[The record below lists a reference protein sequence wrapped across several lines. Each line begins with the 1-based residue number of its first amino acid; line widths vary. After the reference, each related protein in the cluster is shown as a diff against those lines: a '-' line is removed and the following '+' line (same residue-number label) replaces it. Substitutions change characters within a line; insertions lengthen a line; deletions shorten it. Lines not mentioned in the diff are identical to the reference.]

1 MKAATTGELLE
12 QASGSEHDAVAP
24 KSRENSDCL
33 MNACEDLQE
42 KDSADLIAIE
52 SLDLFTKRSKKS
64 PHKRVRR
71 HVEGLHT
78 SQMLAELQ

>member
-1 MKAATTGELLE
+1 
-12 QASGSEHDAVAP
+12 
-24 KSRENSDCL
+24 